1 MFEEAAIARRDSL
14 IEAAKSENIH
24 VDERRSS
31 VARQS
36 SLVGFIS

>member
-14 IEAAKSENIH
+14 IAAAKSENIH
-24 VDERRSS
+24 IDERRSS
-31 VARQS
+31 VARQG